1 MGLVSDA
8 ECSIARSLSVVGE
21 KWTLLVL
28 REAFNGVRRFAD
40 FQAQLAAP
48 RAVLTQRLNTL
59 VDAGLMKRVP
69 YREPGDRTRHEYRLT
84 RMGVELY
91 PALVALLR
99 WGDKW
104 LADDRA
110 APPVRLEHVGCG
122 RPVDVALIC
131 DAAHQIDGAWQ
142 IRAVPTPDPTARSRA
157 GESA

>member
-1 MGLVSDA
+1 MGPVSDA
-8 ECSIARSLSVVGE
+8 DCSIARSLSVVGE

-28 REAFNGVRRFAD
+28 REAFNGVHRFAD
-40 FQAQLAAP
+40 FQSRLAVP

-69 YREPGDRTRHEYRLT
+69 YRDPGDRIRQEYRLT

-104 LADDRA
+104 LADNPA
-110 APPVRLEHVGCG
+110 APPVRLEHAGCG
-122 RPVDVALIC
+122 RPVDVALVC
-131 DAAHQIDGAWQ
+131 DAAHVIDGAWQ
-142 IRAVPTPDPTARSRA
+142 IRAVPTPDPAASSPHERSA
-157 GESA
+157 